1 MSPAIIRPSSASSA
15 PRAHMIW
22 LTLMSSCHPRA
33 PRPHSR
39 ATNKHTHINTHTRR
53 TNAQTQSATAPTPLP
68 LAASRLCCRT
78 GRTPGE
84 LRSILTVT
92 PPCVSA
98 SLRAAGVRRW
108 LCVCVGGGGV
118 PGRRGRRPTRGGCG
132 PRSRPPPPCTAAA
145 AGEGRGRGGG
155 VFKASLPFPTVCRYR
170 CVRCPGAAAEFA
182 PARASRH
189 RRGGGRTDLGDHGLI
204 DDGELSTSA
213 NKLVISW

>member
-1 MSPAIIRPSSASSA
+1 MASLGPSGVSPAIIRPSSASSA

-108 LCVCVGGGGV
+108 LCVCVGGGGCLAGV
-118 PGRRGRRPTRGGCG
+118 VEDPLVAD
-132 PRSRPPPPCTAAA
+132 AALEVVHRLLA
-145 AGEGRGRGGG
+145 QLPQLARGGG
-155 VFKASLPFPTVCRYR
+155 EGVGYSKRHSLSRPC
-170 CVRCPGAAAEFA
+170 AATA
-182 PARASRH
+182 
-189 RRGGGRTDLGDHGLI
+189 
-204 DDGELSTSA
+204 
-213 NKLVISW
+213 V

>member
-1 MSPAIIRPSSASSA
+1 MASLGPSGVSPAIIRPSSASSA

-108 LCVCVGGGGV
+108 LCVCVGGGGAWPAWSKTHSWRMRPSKSSTASLHSCRSWRGEGERGWGIQSVTPFPDRV
-118 PGRRGRRPTRGGCG
+118 PLPLCEV
-132 PRSRPPPPCTAAA
+132 PRS
-145 AGEGRGRGGG
+145 GR
-155 VFKASLPFPTVCRYR
+155 
-170 CVRCPGAAAEFA
+170 
-182 PARASRH
+182 
-189 RRGGGRTDLGDHGLI
+189 
-204 DDGELSTSA
+204 
-213 NKLVISW
+213 